1 MQTIR
6 ERRRPLLVRTE
17 VRLPAT
23 LLQEGQ
29 PNIDVRLMNLSPA
42 GFMAECLEPVA
53 PGTNLVLSVPGVGSL
68 PAEIRW
74 NHDFK
79 LGGLFHFELSTR
91 ELRLIENADAEF
103 AGAGTATAG

>member
-1 MQTIR
+1 MQTIP

-42 GFMAECLEPVA
+42 GFMAECLEPVP

-91 ELRLIENADAEF
+91 ELRLIETADAEF